1 MGLFD
6 SLDPSSWLSSLGS
19 GISDLFSGSTPTSL
33 PSDAASAI
41 SSLPGAGD
49 VATAG
54 ALPSFD
60 YSALLGGATP
70 DGGVAG
76 PSPALANLPS
86 LNTPSPIGQ
95 PTSLDSFASST
106 AMPGASNVSNLGIPA
121 EGIKGLTSPPAAGAG
136 SFLSQYGKYALPAAA
151 VGMAALK
158 SNQPLPGVAGMKSDV
173 AALRGAAPGLMA
185 PLTSG
190 APLPG
195 AVGQSLMASRD
206 AQIASIRSN
215 FARMGMSGSSMEE
228 ASIAAANQQYAAQT
242 FSQAQSLYSTGLQTL
257 NQADSV
263 NSQIIALGLQQDAEL
278 TNALAS
284 VAGGF
289 ASGAAKSLFS

>member
-76 PSPALANLPS
+76 PSPALAGLSS

-106 AMPGASNVSNLGIPA
+106 AMPGVANVATHIPS
-121 EGIKGLTSPPAAGAG
+121 EVLKGLTSPPGGGAG

-242 FSQAQSLYSTGLQTL
+242 FSQAQGLYTTGLQTL

-263 NSQIIALGLQQDAEL
+263 NGQIIALGLQQDAEL

>member
-60 YSALLGGATP
+60 YSALLGSATR
-70 DGGVAG
+70 DGGFPG
-76 PSPALANLPS
+76 PSPALADLPS

-106 AMPGASNVSNLGIPA
+106 AMPGASNVSNLGIPS
-121 EGIKGLTSPPAAGAG
+121 EGIKGLTSPPATGAG

-173 AALRGAAPGLMA
+173 ATLRGAAPGLMA

-242 FSQAQSLYSTGLQTL
+242 FSQAQGLYTTGLQTL

-263 NSQIIALGLQQDAEL
+263 NGQIIALGLQQDAEL

>member
-33 PSDAASAI
+33 PSDAASAV

-106 AMPGASNVSNLGIPA
+106 ATPGVSNVSNLGIPA
-121 EGIKGLTSPPAAGAG
+121 EGIKGLTSPQATGAG

-206 AQIASIRSN
+206 AQIASIRGN

-257 NQADSV
+257 NQADTV
-263 NSQIIALGLQQDAEL
+263 NSQIIGLGLQQDAEL

>member
-49 VATAG
+49 VATAS

-95 PTSLDSFASST
+95 PTDLDSLAGST
-106 AMPGASNVSNLGIPA
+106 AMPGAATVSNTRIPL
-121 EGIKGLTSPPAAGAG
+121 EGFKGLTSPPGGGAG
-136 SFLSQYGKYALPAAA
+136 SFLSQYSKYALPAAA

-257 NQADSV
+257 NQADTV
-263 NSQIIALGLQQDAEL
+263 NNQIIALGLQQDAEL

>member
-106 AMPGASNVSNLGIPA
+106 AMPGVANVATHIPS
-121 EGIKGLTSPPAAGAG
+121 EVLKGLTSPPGGGAG

-242 FSQAQSLYSTGLQTL
+242 FSQAQGLYTTGLQTL

-263 NSQIIALGLQQDAEL
+263 NGQIIALGLQQDAEL

>member
-76 PSPALANLPS
+76 PSPALAGLSS

-106 AMPGASNVSNLGIPA
+106 AMPGVANVATHIPS
-121 EGIKGLTSPPAAGAG
+121 EVLKGLTSPPGGGAG

-173 AALRGAAPGLMA
+173 ATLRGAAPGLMA

-242 FSQAQSLYSTGLQTL
+242 FSQAQGLYTTGLQTL

-263 NSQIIALGLQQDAEL
+263 NGQIIALGLQQDAEL